1 MTTTQETTVQ
11 MLERPQG
18 RIAFTDAGSGPLVV
32 LVPGMGDTAET
43 WRDVVGPLLE
53 AGHRVVTCD
62 LRGHGASDIGFT
74 EHGDDV
80 TGADVLA
87 LVEHLGAGPAV
98 LVGNSMGG
106 SAAVWAAA
114 QRPDLVAGLVLAS
127 PFLDEPP
134 ASAFAKAA
142 LRVAYRVLFAGP
154 WGPWAWATY
163 YAGPLNKGRK
173 APWLA
178 EHVAGIKAGL
188 ERPGRLRE
196 FRMLVAQ
203 LDHSVVGPV
212 VDRVSAPAVILV
224 GENDPDYK
232 DPAAELAAMGERL
245 GARTVLVK
253 DAAHY
258 TQHQAPEELLEA
270 ATALLADLPR
280 DGERWVVTG
289 A

>member
-18 RIAFTDAGSGPLVV
+18 RIAFTDTGSGPLVV
-32 LVPGMGDTAET
+32 LVPGMGDTTGT
-43 WRDVVGPLLE
+43 WRDIVGPLVD

-74 EHGDDV
+74 DHGDDA

-87 LVEHLGAGPAV
+87 LVEHLDAGPAV
-98 LVGNSMGG
+98 LMGNSMGG

-114 QRPDLVAGLVLAS
+114 QRPDLVAGLVLVS

-134 ASAFAKAA
+134 ASALAKAA
-142 LRVAYRVLFAGP
+142 LRAAYRALFAGP

-173 APWLA
+173 ASWLA

-188 ERPGRLRE
+188 KQPGRLRE
-196 FRMLVAQ
+196 FRTLVTQ
-203 LDHSVVGPV
+203 LDHSVVGAV
-212 VDRVSAPAVILV
+212 ADRVDAPTVILV
-224 GENDPDYK
+224 GDHDPDYK
-232 DPAAELAAMGERL
+232 DPAAELASMGERL
-245 GARTVLVK
+245 DARTVLVK

-258 TQHQAPEELLEA
+258 AQHQAPEEVLAA

-280 DGERWVVTG
+280 DGDRWVLTG